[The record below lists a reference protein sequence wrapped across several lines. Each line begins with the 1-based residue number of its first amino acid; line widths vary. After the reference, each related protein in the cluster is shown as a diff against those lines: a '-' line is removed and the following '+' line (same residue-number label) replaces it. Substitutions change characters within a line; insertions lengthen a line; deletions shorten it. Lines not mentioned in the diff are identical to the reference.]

1 MNVAQD
7 QTIQFSRFSSIQQV
21 KRKEKPPRDPFPLV
35 ESTQLHQIRQHS
47 VSLVQMGNHPV
58 RGKNY
63 FRSNILDN
71 NLDGKPPCLGK
82 NYSRSNLLDNN
93 SDGNNPTIE
102 KKLIQ
107 MGKGTTLFGKK
118 NSPVGE
124 KKTFEINQ
132 RKIFRIEHFG
142 EKSRWGARKNNW
154 KVDSQMR
161 QTYLH
166 YVNFLAYLHY
176 LHYQH
181 YQNLY

>member
-1 MNVAQD
+1 M
-7 QTIQFSRFSSIQQV
+7 SKEKR
-21 KRKEKPPRDPFPLV
+21 RKEKPPRNAFPLV

-102 KKLIQ
+102 KKTNPD
-107 MGKGTTLFGKK
+107 GEGNNPVRKK
-118 NSPVGE
+118 KFTS
-124 KKTFEINQ
+124 
-132 RKIFRIEHFG
+132 
-142 EKSRWGARKNNW
+142 
-154 KVDSQMR
+154 
-161 QTYLH
+161 
-166 YVNFLAYLHY
+166 
-176 LHYQH
+176 
-181 YQNLY
+181 